1 VSLML
6 SLHKVK
12 TTRKMTEVPYLHTE
26 AHVWVLDS
34 LVTLMALVLQVSLVF
49 GPKVVGVGGSSND
62 GGDADIDG
70 DLAPG
75 LGSGY

>member
-1 VSLML
+1 
-6 SLHKVK
+6 
-12 TTRKMTEVPYLHTE
+12 
-26 AHVWVLDS
+26 
-34 LVTLMALVLQVSLVF
+34 MALVLQVSLVLSIE
-49 GPKVVGVGGSSND
+49 VVSVGRGGND

>member
-1 VSLML
+1 MSQLEIQSSEVS
-6 SLHKVK
+6 
-12 TTRKMTEVPYLHTE
+12 YLGTE

-34 LVTLMALVLQVSLVF
+34 LVTLMALVLQVSLVL
-49 GPKVVGVGGSSND
+49 GPKVVGVGGSGND

-75 LGSGY
+75 LSSGY